1 MREPDVN
8 RIHLAL
14 PQPPLA
20 QPSRRPTWRKRAAA
34 GFWALLLAALP
45 ALLFAL
51 PAWAQAG
58 AQQADGLAAISPQ
71 LERQLAAAEAPVSFL
86 VILDEQVD
94 ARPWLEAA
102 GAASLDR
109 TDRAAALY
117 AALTARAQSSQAP
130 LRAWLDAHG
139 IAYRPFY
146 IVNMI
151 EVLGDATVAQELR
164 RFAQVDRLAA
174 NPLVAGAETVHA
186 RASWLHEIAPTV
198 PATSAQATSV
208 QATSLQA
215 TVALPYGLTYTR
227 APEVWALG
235 FRGQGI
241 VVASQDTGVQWDHPA
256 LKASYRGWDAQQSQ
270 ASHAY
275 NWFDAWGSAG
285 PSDPCTGDPQVPCDD
300 EGHGT
305 HTVGTMLG
313 DSGASGP
320 GILGMAP
327 GAQWIGCRNMLDG
340 EGTPAS
346 YAACFQFM
354 LAPYPQGGDPFT
366 DGRPELAPHV
376 VNNSWSCPPEE
387 GCDIDSLRRVVETVR
402 SAGLF
407 VVASAGNYG
416 RIDPF
421 TGLPVCST
429 VQYPIAIYDAV
440 FSVGAHDS
448 SGDLAYF
455 SSRGPVAADGSH
467 RLKPDL
473 TAPGVA
479 VFSAYRGDAYDTLS
493 GTSMSA
499 PHTAGAVALLWSAAP
514 ELIGDVDLTE
524 QALIKS
530 ATPVLD
536 SACLPGGMPAS
547 PNPSFGYGRLDVY
560 AAVTLAQK
568 PWQAAVRVLDAA
580 GDPND
585 GVKVIFVDK
594 LTGYTYRAQTGFD
607 GIARLPRILA
617 GRYTLRVGEG
627 NGRVQPLDI
636 TLDLAAGERRYT
648 RQVADPTFLPLLI
661 RN

>member
-8 RIHLAL
+8 RIHLTVTL
-14 PQPPLA
+14 PRWAQA
-20 QPSRRPTWRKRAAA
+20 QPSRRPAWRTHAAA
-34 GFWALLLAALP
+34 GFLALLLAALP

-174 NPLVAGAETVHA
+174 NPLVAGAETIQA
-186 RASWLHEIAPTV
+186 RASWLHEIAPAA
-198 PATSAQATSV
+198 PATSV
-208 QATSLQA
+208 QAASLQA

-256 LKASYRGWDAQQSQ
+256 LKARYRGWDAQQSQ
-270 ASHAY
+270 ASHVD
-275 NWFDAWGSAG
+275 NWFDAWGADSVF
-285 PSDPCTGDPQVPCDD
+285 DPCNGNHQIPCDD
-300 EGHGT
+300 SGHGT
-305 HTVGTMLG
+305 HTVGTMVG
-313 DSGASGP
+313 NTGASGP

-327 GAQWIGCRNMLDG
+327 DAQWIGCRNMLNG
-340 EGTPAS
+340 VGTPAS

-354 LAPYPQGGDPFT
+354 LAPYPQGGDPFI

-376 VNNSWSCPPEE
+376 VNNSWSCPPDE
-387 GCDIDSLRRVVETVR
+387 GCDIESLRRVVETVR

-416 RIDPF
+416 SAGCF
-421 TGLPVCST
+421 S

-455 SSRGPVAADGSH
+455 SSRGPVSADGSN

-479 VFSAYRGDAYDTLS
+479 VYSAYRGNAYDTLS
-493 GTSMSA
+493 GTNMSA

-514 ELIGDVDLTE
+514 ELLGDVDLTE
-524 QALIKS
+524 QALLKS
-530 ATPVLD
+530 ATPVPD
-536 SACLPGGMPAS
+536 GACLPGGMPAS

-580 GDPND
+580 GDPYD
-585 GVKVIFVDK
+585 GVNIVFVDE

-607 GIARLPRILA
+607 GIARLPRIWA

-627 NGRVQPLDI
+627 DGQVQVSDVV
-636 TLDLAAGERRYT
+636 LDLAAGERRYT
-648 RQVADPTFLPLLI
+648 RQVTYAPFTATDWTFIPLFVQ
-661 RN
+661 N